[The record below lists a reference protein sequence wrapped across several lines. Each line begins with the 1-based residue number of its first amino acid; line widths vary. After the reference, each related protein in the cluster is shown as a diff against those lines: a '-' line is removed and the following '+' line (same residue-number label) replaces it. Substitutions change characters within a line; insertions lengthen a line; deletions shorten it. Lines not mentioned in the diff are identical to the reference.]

1 MSTPAAAE
9 QTFALTVHAAGE
21 VHDADGN
28 LVETLASAPAG
39 TEVEVLGVTYTADAD
54 GNVQVP
60 AAALSSFTDD
70 QLRAVGL
77 DEQSIAL
84 IRSTP

>member
-1 MSTPAAAE
+1 MSNPAAE
-9 QTFALTVHAAGE
+9 QTVGFTVHAAGE
-21 VHDADGN
+21 VRDAQGN
-28 LVETLASAPAG
+28 LVETVASVPAG
-39 TEVEVLGVTYTADAD
+39 TQVEVLGVTYTADAD
-54 GNVQVP
+54 GNVQIP

-77 DEQSIAL
+77 DEPSIAL